1 MLYGTSKLVPF
12 RRKKSRLYNAE
23 GTMFNLHALFH
34 KKQAEQEMDDELR
47 FHLEKQIE
55 QNVAR
60 GMSAEEARYAALRQ
74 FGNLGT
80 LKEECRDSW
89 GVRFINELLQ
99 DLRYGLRQLR
109 RNPGFTAVAI
119 LTLALGIGANTAMFS
134 IIEGVFLRPLPYP
147 QATRLVYP
155 LWVWTGGVEDSVGSA
170 DYLFWK
176 KHSQVFEA
184 VGAYEPV
191 SGSNLVVGRHAHYVQ
206 VTKVTPSLFRTLGVS
221 PNLGRDFTAEEG
233 QADGQRAAILSYGL
247 WRNLLSADKQA
258 IGHTVQMDGQT
269 YEVVGVMPRNFQF
282 VAKADVYTP
291 LQLTFNPKNHDQNY
305 GMVARLRQGIT
316 LKRAQADVDH
326 VFGLFKQMYPEA
338 VWKGWQGLRL
348 ITYQQ
353 ELTGNVRVPLLVLF
367 GAVLLVLLIAIA
379 NVTSLFLGRA
389 AVRETEIALRTAIG
403 ASRWRLLQQLI
414 TEGILLASL
423 GGGLGLLLADRGL
436 RWLLAFIPQSVSIDL
451 NASLLPLGGQVKLD
465 TPVFVFTL
473 LASLVAGVAAGLFPF
488 FQSRAANIYEELK
501 QGRARASSFRHPSLR
516 NILVTAEISL
526 SIVLLAGAGL
536 LTKSFLKLK
545 TVNPGFDLVH
555 LYELQTSLPP
565 GQYSTTAQAWALQQR
580 VMQQLEA
587 LPGVAAVA
595 TTSNLPVQRG
605 LNLPVDISSC
615 GRPTIQGRAISAGYF
630 RVMGIPLL
638 SGREFLDTDQ
648 ANAVIVNTAL
658 ARRCWPNRSPV
669 GMAVGKSQIVGV
681 VGNTKEGSLDN
692 PSLPV
697 VYFPQWA
704 VPDRFTQMV
713 HGWFLTAW
721 VVRGKTPLNQEAATQ
736 ALDAA
741 DPTLPIASFEPMTR
755 FIAGSF
761 AVAKSR
767 LLAGLLDGFT
777 GLALLLVVVGIYGVL
792 SYLVTG
798 RTHEIGI
805 RMALGAERRDVMKMV
820 VGEGLKMASIGVAIG
835 VAGALGLTR
844 FLASLLYGVT
854 PTDPLTFIVVSLILV
869 AVALLA
875 CYIPARRAAKVDP
888 MVALRYE

>member
-1 MLYGTSKLVPF
+1 MLNRIRVLGRKIRGLVS
-12 RRKKSRLYNAE
+12 RRRLDE
-23 GTMFNLHALFH
+23 DF
-34 KKQAEQEMDDELR
+34 QQEIDS
-47 FHLEKQIE
+47 HLEMLIE
-55 QNVAR
+55 DNLRR
-60 GMSAEEARYAALRQ
+60 GLSPEEARRRARVQLGGITQLREVHREMWS
-74 FGNLGT
+74 LPWVET
-80 LKEECRDSW
+80 
-89 GVRFINELLQ
+89 LLQ
-99 DLRYGLRQLR
+99 DLRYGLRQLL
-109 RNPGFTAVAI
+109 RNPGFTAVAV
-119 LTLALGIGANTAMFS
+119 LTLALGIGANTAIFS
-134 IIEGVFLRPLPYP
+134 IIDGVFLRPLPYP
-147 QATRLVYP
+147 QADRLVYP

-170 DYLFWK
+170 DYLFWE
-176 KHSQVFEA
+176 KHNRAFEA
-184 VGAYEPV
+184 AGAYEPI
-191 SGSNLVVGRHAHYVQ
+191 SGSNLVVNQHAHYVR

-233 QADGQRAAILSYGL
+233 QVVGPHAVILSYDL
-247 WRNLLSADKQA
+247 WRNLFSADKHA

-305 GMVARLRQGIT
+305 GMVARLRQGVP
-316 LKRAQADVDH
+316 LERAQADVDH

-348 ITYQQ
+348 ITYQK

-389 AVRETEIALRTAIG
+389 AARETEIALRTAIG
-403 ASRWRLLQQLI
+403 ASRWRLLRQLV

-423 GGGLGLLLADRGL
+423 GGGLGFLLADRGL
-436 RWLLAFIPQSVSIDL
+436 RWLLVSIPQSISIDL
-451 NASLLPLGGQVKLD
+451 NTSLLPLGGQVKLD
-465 TPVFVFTL
+465 MPVFAFTL
-473 LASLVAGVAAGLFPF
+473 LASLLAGVAAGLFPL
-488 FQSRAANIYEELK
+488 FQSRAVNINEELK
-501 QGRARASSFRHPSLR
+501 QGRARASSSRRPSLR

-526 SIVLLAGAGL
+526 AVVLLAGAGL

-545 TVNPGFDLVH
+545 TVNPGFDPVH

-565 GQYSTTAQAWALQQR
+565 GQYATTAEAWALQRR
-580 VMQQLEA
+580 VIRQLEA
-587 LPGVAAVA
+587 VPGVAGVA

-605 LNLPVDISSC
+605 LNLPVNIPGC
-615 GRPTIQGRAISAGYF
+615 GQPTVQGRAISAGYF
-630 RVMGIPLL
+630 RAMGIPLL

-648 ANAVIVNTAL
+648 ANAVIINHAL

-681 VGNTKEGSLDN
+681 VGNTKEGSLGN

-704 VPDRFTQMV
+704 VSDRFTQMV

-721 VVRGKTPLNQEAATQ
+721 VIRCKTPLNRDAAKQ

-755 FIAGSF
+755 FVARSF
-761 AVAKSR
+761 AVAKGR
-767 LLAGLLDGFT
+767 LLAALLDGFT

-792 SYLVTG
+792 SYLVAG
-798 RTHEIGI
+798 RTHEIGV
-805 RMALGAERRDVMKMV
+805 RMALGAERRDVLKMV
-820 VGEGLKMASIGVAIG
+820 VGQGLKLALIGVAIG
-835 VAGALGLTR
+835 IAGALVLTR
-844 FLASLLYGVT
+844 FLSSLLFGVK
-854 PTDPLTFIVVSLILV
+854 PTDPLTFIAVSLILI